1 MEGFHYVHFYQST
14 ACILISE
21 KCVVCQLEVALRELT
36 DDRPYLPRLT
46 DGLLDRQLRAMG
58 AVLIEGVKA
67 CGKTETARR
76 KAASEVLLDS
86 DPDAE
91 RRGALDPRLLLDG
104 DVPRLLDEWQRVEP
118 LWDAVRRA
126 VDDRGRPGQFIL
138 AGSATPAD
146 DVKRH
151 SGAGRFGTLR
161 MRTMTLTEKQA
172 TTPSVSVA
180 GLLAGEPPIP
190 SNSTVTVQD
199 YLTHIAIGGW
209 PALIGADEE
218 AARDFL
224 DGYLDVIV
232 ESDIE
237 EVSGGPRDPRLVRR
251 FLHAY
256 AQMVSQ
262 TANLSTIMKRA
273 HEDGGDEA
281 DVPARNTA
289 EIYLKALRRMMIVD
303 EVPAWDPSVRSSKRL
318 TVTPKRQFA
327 DPSLAAALLNMSTA
341 RMLSDLET
349 TGFLFESLVA
359 HDLRIYAEA
368 ARAFTYHYREA
379 EGRLEVDYVVE
390 TRDGDWMGVEVKLG
404 QAEIDKAAGALRRL
418 ADRVTRRP
426 KALVVITGTSL
437 AYTREDGVHVVPLGA
452 LGA

>member
-1 MEGFHYVHFYQST
+1 MVEQ
-14 ACILISE
+14 I
-21 KCVVCQLEVALRELT
+21 
-36 DDRPYLPRLT
+36 DDQTYLPRLA
-46 DGLLDRQLRAMG
+46 DGILDRQLRAMG

-67 CGKTETARR
+67 CGKTKTARR

-104 DVPRLLDEWQRVEP
+104 DPPRLLDEWQRVEP

-161 MRTMTLTEKQA
+161 MRTMTLTEKRA
-172 TTPSVSVA
+172 TTASVSLA
-180 GLLAGEPPIP
+180 GLLGGEPPTP
-190 SNSTVTVQD
+190 TNSALAVRD
-199 YLTHIAIGGW
+199 YLTHIAVGGW
-209 PALIGADEE
+209 PALIGANEE

-232 ESDIE
+232 ETDIA
-237 EVSGGPRDPRLVRR
+237 EVSGGPRDPQLVRR

-262 TANLSTIMKRA
+262 TAKLSTIMRRA
-273 HEDGGDEA
+273 HEDTNSA
-281 DVPARNTA
+281 TAMPARNTA
-289 EIYLKALRRMMIVD
+289 EIYLNALRRMMIID
-303 EVPAWDPSVRSSKRL
+303 EVSAWDPSVRSSKRL
-318 TVTPKRQFA
+318 TTAPKRQLA

-341 RMLSDLET
+341 RMLEDLET

-359 HDLRIYAEA
+359 HDLRVYADA

-379 EGRLEVDYVVE
+379 EGRLEIDYVIE
-390 TRDGDWMGVEVKLG
+390 NRDGDWLGVEVKLG
-404 QAEIDKAAGALRRL
+404 NAGIDKAADSLQRL
-418 ADRVTRRP
+418 ADRVKRKP

-437 AYTREDGVHVVPLGA
+437 AYTRDDGVHVVPLGV
-452 LGA
+452 LGP